1 MFDQKSLS
9 SQIVYKIISNCS
21 ERQHHPYSI
30 GFNDVTSGMHELF
43 VKTGDPLRIV
53 QNHFRCESSALY
65 VTSPLQL
72 PHVPF
77 SADDAFSIP
86 KALFETWAETLNKY

>member
-1 MFDQKSLS
+1 MGVAEKALVNHLNYSTYSKS
-9 SQIVYKIISNCS
+9 
-21 ERQHHPYSI
+21 
-30 GFNDVTSGMHELF
+30 FNDVTSGMHELF

-77 SADDAFSIP
+77 STDDAFSIP
-86 KALFETWAETLNKY
+86 KALFETWAEKLNKY